1 MTSFVVI
8 SAPEGEIIGLSRFVS
23 GLEADSAVWSPQ
35 AGGGGHP
42 RVGPGRGGTW
52 GGSRGCDLCSQEK
65 VLLSLFIS
73 QFPVL

>member
-42 RVGPGRGGTW
+42 RVSPGRGGTW
-52 GGSRGCDLCSQEK
+52 GGSRGCDLCSQED

>member
-8 SAPEGEIIGLSRFVS
+8 LAPEGEIIGLSRFVF
-23 GLEADSAVWSPQ
+23 GLETDSVVWSPQ

-42 RVGPGRGGTW
+42 RVSPGRGGTW
-52 GGSRGCDLCSQEK
+52 GGSRGCDLCSQED